1 MDPSKGDRVRVLVAV
16 FDDVVVG
23 AWAVRGATHETAVP
37 EGKSR
42 TVNRTTFNTVDDPR
56 LDYLVGGPAP
66 LPRQRNPQATFALRD
81 LPGADLLVGD
91 TEPAAHGVVRLGPFT
106 LVVSEDGNAELRMP
120 AEATL
125 TVRTAA

>member
-1 MDPSKGDRVRVLVAV
+1 MTDTTNYEGNSLVLVVWPRQSEPLVRAGYRTWEEVSRRAWAMDPSKGDRVRVLVAV

-56 LDYLVGGPAP
+56 LDYL
-66 LPRQRNPQATFALRD
+66 
-81 LPGADLLVGD
+81 
-91 TEPAAHGVVRLGPFT
+91 
-106 LVVSEDGNAELRMP
+106 
-120 AEATL
+120 
-125 TVRTAA
+125 